1 MTNSQI
7 FPQVGLFA
15 DFLSPLVF
23 CSRRVSSRLQ
33 SYYVDKEKE
42 KEKMYDGFRMVHGME
57 VGGRGTCRVR
67 FMRGGFLKDKR
78 LTKPEHSSFY
88 TGLHGC
94 ALLDVSFTLII
105 LFF

>member
-7 FPQVGLFA
+7 FPQVKLFA

-57 VGGRGTCRVR
+57 VGGEGDMQGPVYARGVFKRQTLDETRTLQFLYR
-67 FMRGGFLKDKR
+67 PAWMRL
-78 LTKPEHSSFY
+78 
-88 TGLHGC
+88 
-94 ALLDVSFTLII
+94 A
-105 LFF
+105 